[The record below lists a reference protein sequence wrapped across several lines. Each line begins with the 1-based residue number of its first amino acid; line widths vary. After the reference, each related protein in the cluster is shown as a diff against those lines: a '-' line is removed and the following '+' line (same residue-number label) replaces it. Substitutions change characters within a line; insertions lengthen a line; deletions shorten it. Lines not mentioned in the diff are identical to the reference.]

1 MGFSRILNGFY
12 GTAIALAA
20 DYTNLLQL
28 LESSDELTP
37 EMITDTLEGIE
48 GELADKLDAIMV
60 IARNN
65 LGHAKT
71 CDEEIKRLA
80 ERKKSFE
87 NKDKT
92 LRKYI
97 LSCLLAA
104 NLDKLKTPK
113 NSFTARKGSVSV
125 VIDNEKLLPDE
136 LVTVRRLLLRTKKP
150 SKKRLR
156 LRNRQLDYTFH
167 DIKAKA
173 ISDFEGSSRDK
184 QIFSGHKTESQVLI
198 YDRKVQISPTL
209 DLPLI

>member
-1 MGFSRILNGFY
+1 MT
-12 GTAIALAA
+12 TAIALAA

-65 LGHAKT
+65 LGHAKA

-136 LVTVRRLLLRTKKP
+136 LVTVQTIVAPDK
-150 SKKRLR
+150 
-156 LRNRQLDYTFH
+156 
-167 DIKAKA
+167 KA
-173 ISDFEGSSRDK
+173 IKEAIEAAEAAAA
-184 QIFSGHKTESQVLI
+184 QITADGGEVPAELLNPVPGAHLEIGERSLQV
-198 YDRKVQISPTL
+198 R
-209 DLPLI
+209 

>member
-1 MGFSRILNGFY
+1 MT
-12 GTAIALAA
+12 TAIALAA

-125 VIDNEKLLPDE
+125 VIDNESGIIKRWAPPNENNTQAYINSVAQATGVTPDQRIDTNDSRFMIKLLQAIIKHENGNQPYSSD
-136 LVTVRRLLLRTKKP
+136 
-150 SKKRLR
+150 
-156 LRNRQLDYTFH
+156 TF
-167 DIKAKA
+167 
-173 ISDFEGSSRDK
+173 
-184 QIFSGHKTESQVLI
+184 
-198 YDRKVQISPTL
+198 DRAVEQAG
-209 DLPLI
+209 

>member
-1 MGFSRILNGFY
+1 
-12 GTAIALAA
+12 
-20 DYTNLLQL
+20 
-28 LESSDELTP
+28 
-37 EMITDTLEGIE
+37 MITDTLEGIE